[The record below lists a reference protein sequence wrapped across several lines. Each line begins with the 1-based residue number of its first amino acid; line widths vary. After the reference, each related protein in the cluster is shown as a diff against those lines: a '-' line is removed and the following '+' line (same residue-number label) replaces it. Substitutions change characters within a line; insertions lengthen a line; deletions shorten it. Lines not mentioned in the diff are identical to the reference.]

1 MTEFPQSI
9 SFTITNRC
17 NLKCRMCG
25 QWSKEGYMHQGENT
39 LKQEMT
45 LTDWKRLVDECA
57 DHNTSSILLRG
68 GEPFLFPEIIEFLYY
83 IKSKGMFTSIDTNGT
98 ELSRYAE
105 DLVRIGNVHITIS
118 VDGPGEIH
126 DKVRGVKGC
135 FEKIKRNIARIRDIE
150 EKYKQVI
157 SKSIC
162 FTISRY
168 SVKGLGVM
176 PYVARDLG
184 IKTITI
190 VPYYYIPQ
198 EIGLEY
204 EKKLKDNF
212 NCPAFSWHGFH
223 HEESGVDFK
232 VFLDQYN
239 EYNTNLKEVYNF
251 PYMSLTQ
258 DEYKLWF
265 KDSKTPVGPQHCTNV
280 EKLIDIQPQGNANFC
295 VDFPDYTI
303 GNVKES
309 TISKIWNSERAKV
322 FREYR
327 REKPLAVCFRCGA
340 KYMSEIEV

>member
-1 MTEFPQSI
+1 
-9 SFTITNRC
+9 
-17 NLKCRMCG
+17 
-25 QWSKEGYMHQGENT
+25 
-39 LKQEMT
+39 
-45 LTDWKRLVDECA
+45 
-57 DHNTSSILLRG
+57 
-68 GEPFLFPEIIEFLYY
+68 
-83 IKSKGMFTSIDTNGT
+83 MFTSIDTNGT

-135 FEKIKRNIARIRDIE
+135 FEKIKRNITRIRDIE

-204 EKKLKDNF
+204 EKELKDNF

-303 GNVKES
+303 GNAKES

-327 REKPLAVCFRCGA
+327 R
-340 KYMSEIEV
+340 